1 MESRELLEATMLDL
15 MSQKRSCIKPFMSDL
30 EQTNRYRH
38 HTALP
43 WLVMHIY
50 AYRMYGWAYDGE
62 SE

>member
-1 MESRELLEATMLDL
+1 
-15 MSQKRSCIKPFMSDL
+15 MSQKRSCIKPFMSGL

-38 HTALP
+38 HTAQP

-50 AYRMYGWAYDGE
+50 AYQMQGWTYDGE